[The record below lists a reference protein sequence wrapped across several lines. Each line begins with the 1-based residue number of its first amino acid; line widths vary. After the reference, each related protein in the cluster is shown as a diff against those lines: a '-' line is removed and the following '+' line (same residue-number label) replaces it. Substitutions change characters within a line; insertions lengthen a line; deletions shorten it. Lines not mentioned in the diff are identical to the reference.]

1 MSNKIGEHEQRQEI
15 EEIIIDCKFKQ
26 LGSVKIQQAIKA
38 KLGIEVSRPM
48 IDKYY
53 KECMSGDV
61 LSRNIEA
68 QARLLNMSAPNDGS
82 GGFIPPV
89 IDLDR
94 LEKIKETYR
103 NKKEKHKDFSD
114 RVHEV
119 RECMALLIEC
129 NFQAFI
135 EGKERFKPEYSK
147 HLKDLEA
154 IIKSSRS
161 AK

>member
-1 MSNKIGEHEQRQEI
+1 MSNKIAEHEERTAI
-15 EEIIIDCKFKQ
+15 EAVIIDCKFAQ
-26 LGSVKIQQAIKA
+26 FGSLKIQKEV
-38 KLGIEVSRPM
+38 KSRLGLDLSRPL
-48 IDKYY
+48 IDKHY
-53 KECMSGDV
+53 KEFMNGDL
-61 LSRNIEA
+61 LSKKIEE
-68 QARLLNMSAPNDGS
+68 QARLLNMSDPNDGS
-82 GGFIPPV
+82 GGLVPPV

-103 NKKEKHKDFSD
+103 SKKEKHKDFSD